1 MFWDDGTLLFFG
13 LPMPNYKR
21 RNTQPNDMFVCRHK
35 NVHENRK
42 RKIMQWV
49 LVMSDIRDSVFS
61 SVETLI
67 YRRSSII
74 TSITSTSDSCWLV
87 RVSPSQSDCVSSAG
101 LMLPD
106 ETEEDDPTVHSS
118 LSKL

>member
-1 MFWDDGTLLFFG
+1 
-13 LPMPNYKR
+13 MPNYKR

-61 SVETLI
+61 SSRDIDL
-67 YRRSSII
+67 
-74 TSITSTSDSCWLV
+74 STFVDNNINNLHIGLV
-87 RVSPSQSDCVSSAG
+87 LARQGFS
-101 LMLPD
+101 LP
-106 ETEEDDPTVHSS
+106 E
-118 LSKL
+118 